1 MKITRRNSGISPFR
15 HILMVTGLFGGV
27 QAVNVV
33 ASLIR
38 NKCAALFL
46 GPDGV
51 GALSLLNTL
60 VNMLVQLCGMGV
72 SLSGVRRLSLAFDE
86 GNVQRIRSVWSV
98 RLLTISGGLL
108 GLVVCGLMGHWLLS
122 PAVLLMIVCS
132 GELAILKAA
141 RRLRWLALS
150 QIVSVLS
157 SLLLTVPIYIYYG
170 ASSIVAVVVLTALA
184 ALLPVLFCSLR
195 VCPLQLPKGTT
206 LFPLSEM
213 RSMFRL
219 GMAFTLAA
227 VIGAAS
233 EYGIRVWLQGEASSQ
248 VVGWFSSA
256 QLLTAGYMAI
266 LFSALEQD
274 YMPRLSATSDH
285 RAASGIVRRQSL
297 VLTGLTIPLVLIV
310 MVLLPWLV
318 PLLLSSSFLP
328 IVPLARWWAGAMI
341 LKSATL
347 PVAYLTLAR
356 GRSLDYLLLE
366 TVYYVFFVISV
377 IVGWH
382 YSGLSGVGV
391 GIFLAHV
398 FDLLLIH
405 IYARNQFDFRL

>member
-1 MKITRRNSGISPFR
+1 MKITRRNRGISPFR

-72 SLSGVRRLSLAFDE
+72 SLSGVRRLSLAFEE
-86 GNVQRIRSVWSV
+86 GDVQRIRSVWSV
-98 RLLTISGGLL
+98 RLLTISGGSL

-157 SLLLTVPIYIYYG
+157 SLLLTVPLYIYYG

-184 ALLPVLFCSLR
+184 ALLPVFFCSLR
-195 VCPLQLPKGTT
+195 VCPLQFPKGNT

-213 RSMFRL
+213 RSMLRL

-233 EYGIRVWLQGEASSQ
+233 EYGIRVWLQGETSSQ

-256 QLLTAGYMAI
+256 QLLTAGYMVI

-285 RAASGIVRRQSL
+285 RAASGIVRRQLL

-366 TVYYVFFVISV
+366 TVYYVFFVISI

-405 IYARNQFDFRL
+405 IYARYQFDFRL

>member
-1 MKITRRNSGISPFR
+1 MKITRRNRGVSPFR

-72 SLSGVRRLSLAFDE
+72 SLSGVRRLSLAFEE
-86 GNVQRIRSVWSV
+86 GDVQRIRSVWSV
-98 RLLTISGGLL
+98 RLLTISGGSL

-141 RRLRWLALS
+141 HRLRWLALS

-157 SLLLTVPIYIYYG
+157 SLLLTVPLYIYYG

-195 VCPLQLPKGTT
+195 VCPLQLPKGNT
-206 LFPLSEM
+206 LLPLAEM
-213 RSMFRL
+213 RSMLRL

-256 QLLTAGYMAI
+256 QLLTAGYMAL
-266 LFSALEQD
+266 LFSVLEQD

-285 RAASGIVRRQSL
+285 RAASGIVRRQLL
-297 VLTGLTIPLVLIV
+297 VLIGLTVPLVLII
-310 MVLLPWLV
+310 MMLLPWLV

-366 TVYYVFFVISV
+366 AVYYVFFVISV

-391 GIFLAHV
+391 GIFIAHV

-405 IYARNQFDFRL
+405 IYARYQFDFRL

>member
-1 MKITRRNSGISPFR
+1 MKITRRNSGVSPFR

-86 GNVQRIRSVWSV
+86 GNVQRIRSVRSV
-98 RLLTISGGLL
+98 RLLTISGGSL

-122 PAVLLMIVCS
+122 PAVLLMVVCS

-157 SLLLTVPIYIYYG
+157 SLLLSVPIYIYNG

-195 VCPLQLPKGTT
+195 VCPLQFPKGNT

-285 RAASGIVRRQSL
+285 CAASGIVRRQLL

-366 TVYYVFFVISV
+366 AVYYVFFVISV

-391 GIFLAHV
+391 GIFIAHV

-405 IYARNQFDFRL
+405 IYARYQFDFRL

>member
-98 RLLTISGGLL
+98 RLLTISGGSL

-157 SLLLTVPIYIYYG
+157 SLLLTVPLYIYYG

-195 VCPLQLPKGTT
+195 VCPLQFPKANT
-206 LFPLSEM
+206 LFHLSEM
-213 RSMFRL
+213 RSMLRL

-285 RAASGIVRRQSL
+285 RAASGIVRRQLL

-366 TVYYVFFVISV
+366 AVYYVFFVISV

-382 YSGLSGVGV
+382 YSSLSGVGV
-391 GIFLAHV
+391 GIFIAHV

-405 IYARNQFDFRL
+405 IYARYQFDFRL

>member
-98 RLLTISGGLL
+98 RLLTISGGSL

-157 SLLLTVPIYIYYG
+157 SLLLTVPLYIYYG

-195 VCPLQLPKGTT
+195 VCPLQFPKAKT
-206 LFPLSEM
+206 LFHLSEM
-213 RSMFRL
+213 RSMLRL

-285 RAASGIVRRQSL
+285 RAASGIVRRQLL

-366 TVYYVFFVISV
+366 AVYYVFFVISV

-391 GIFLAHV
+391 GIFIAHV
-398 FDLLLIH
+398 FDLLLIY

>member
-157 SLLLTVPIYIYYG
+157 SLLLTVPLYIYNG

-285 RAASGIVRRQSL
+285 RAASGIVRRQLL

-318 PLLLSSSFLP
+318 PLLLSS
-328 IVPLARWWAGAMI
+328 
-341 LKSATL
+341 
-347 PVAYLTLAR
+347 
-356 GRSLDYLLLE
+356 
-366 TVYYVFFVISV
+366 
-377 IVGWH
+377 
-382 YSGLSGVGV
+382 
-391 GIFLAHV
+391 
-398 FDLLLIH
+398 
-405 IYARNQFDFRL
+405 

>member
-98 RLLTISGGLL
+98 RLLTISGGSL

-157 SLLLTVPIYIYYG
+157 SLLLTVPIYIMECHP
-170 ASSIVAVVVLTALA
+170 S
-184 ALLPVLFCSLR
+184 
-195 VCPLQLPKGTT
+195 
-206 LFPLSEM
+206 
-213 RSMFRL
+213 
-219 GMAFTLAA
+219 
-227 VIGAAS
+227 
-233 EYGIRVWLQGEASSQ
+233 
-248 VVGWFSSA
+248 
-256 QLLTAGYMAI
+256 
-266 LFSALEQD
+266 
-274 YMPRLSATSDH
+274 
-285 RAASGIVRRQSL
+285 
-297 VLTGLTIPLVLIV
+297 
-310 MVLLPWLV
+310 
-318 PLLLSSSFLP
+318 
-328 IVPLARWWAGAMI
+328 
-341 LKSATL
+341 
-347 PVAYLTLAR
+347 
-356 GRSLDYLLLE
+356 
-366 TVYYVFFVISV
+366 
-377 IVGWH
+377 
-382 YSGLSGVGV
+382 
-391 GIFLAHV
+391 
-398 FDLLLIH
+398 
-405 IYARNQFDFRL
+405 

>member
-27 QAVNVV
+27 QVVNVV

-98 RLLTISGGLL
+98 RLLTISGGSL

-132 GELAILKAA
+132 GELAILKAV
-141 RRLRWLALS
+141 RCLRWLALS

-195 VCPLQLPKGTT
+195 VCPLQLPKGNS

-233 EYGIRVWLQGEASSQ
+233 EYGIRVWLQGEATSQ

-285 RAASGIVRRQSL
+285 RAASGIVRRQLL

-366 TVYYVFFVISV
+366 AVYYVFFVISV

-391 GIFLAHV
+391 GIFIAHV

>member
-98 RLLTISGGLL
+98 RLLTISGGSL

-132 GELAILKAA
+132 GELAILKAV
-141 RRLRWLALS
+141 RCLRWLALS

-195 VCPLQLPKGTT
+195 VCPLQLPKGNS

-233 EYGIRVWLQGEASSQ
+233 EYGIRVWLQGEATSQ

-285 RAASGIVRRQSL
+285 RAASGIVRRQLL

>member
-98 RLLTISGGLL
+98 RLLTISGGSL

-195 VCPLQLPKGTT
+195 VCPLQLPKGNT

-285 RAASGIVRRQSL
+285 RAASGIVRRQLL

-356 GRSLDYLLLE
+356 GRSLDYLLL
-366 TVYYVFFVISV
+366 
-377 IVGWH
+377 
-382 YSGLSGVGV
+382 
-391 GIFLAHV
+391 
-398 FDLLLIH
+398 
-405 IYARNQFDFRL
+405 

>member
-60 VNMLVQLCGMGV
+60 FNMLVQLCGMGV

-157 SLLLTVPIYIYYG
+157 SLLLTVPLYIYNG

-405 IYARNQFDFRL
+405 IYARYQFDFRL

>member
-98 RLLTISGGLL
+98 RLLTISGGSL

-195 VCPLQLPKGTT
+195 VCPLQLPKGNT

-256 QLLTAGYMAI
+256 QLLTAGYTAI

-285 RAASGIVRRQSL
+285 RAASGIVRRQLL

-366 TVYYVFFVISV
+366 AVYYVFFVISV

-382 YSGLSGVGV
+382 YSGFSGVGV
-391 GIFLAHV
+391 GIFIAHV

-405 IYARNQFDFRL
+405 IYARYQFDFRL

>member
-157 SLLLTVPIYIYYG
+157 SLLLTVPLYIDNG

-405 IYARNQFDFRL
+405 IYARYQFDFRL

>member
-1 MKITRRNSGISPFR
+1 MKITRRNSGVSPFR

-98 RLLTISGGLL
+98 RLLTISGGSL

-157 SLLLTVPIYIYYG
+157 SLLLTVPLYIYYG

-195 VCPLQLPKGTT
+195 VCPLQFPKANT

-213 RSMFRL
+213 RSMLRL

-285 RAASGIVRRQSL
+285 RAASGIVRRQLL

-377 IVGWH
+377 IV
-382 YSGLSGVGV
+382 
-391 GIFLAHV
+391 
-398 FDLLLIH
+398 
-405 IYARNQFDFRL
+405 

>member
-1 MKITRRNSGISPFR
+1 MKITRRNSGVSPFR

-98 RLLTISGGLL
+98 RLLTISGGSL

-157 SLLLTVPIYIYYG
+157 SLLLTVPLYIYYG

-195 VCPLQLPKGTT
+195 VCPLQFPKANT

-248 VVGWFSSA
+248 VVGLFSSA

-285 RAASGIVRRQSL
+285 RAASGIVRRQLL

-391 GIFLAHV
+391 GIFIAHV

>member
-122 PAVLLMIVCS
+122 PAVLLIIVCS

-157 SLLLTVPIYIYYG
+157 SLLLTVPLYIYNG

-195 VCPLQLPKGTT
+195 VCPLQLPKGNT

-366 TVYYVFFVISV
+366 AVYYVFFVISV

-391 GIFLAHV
+391 GIFIAHV

>member
-1 MKITRRNSGISPFR
+1 MKITRRNCGVSPFR

-33 ASLIR
+33 ASLVR

-72 SLSGVRRLSLAFDE
+72 SLSGVRRLSLAFEE
-86 GNVQRIRSVWSV
+86 GDGQRIRSVWSV
-98 RLLTISGGLL
+98 RLLTMSGGSL

-122 PAVLLMIVCS
+122 PAVLLLIVCS
-132 GELAILKAA
+132 GELAILKAT

-157 SLLLTVPIYIYYG
+157 SLLLTIPLYIYYG
-170 ASSIVAVVVLTALA
+170 VSSIVAVVVLTALA

-195 VCPLQLPKGTT
+195 VCPLQFPKGNT
-206 LFPLSEM
+206 LLPLAEM
-213 RSMFRL
+213 CSMLRL
-219 GMAFTLAA
+219 GVAFTLAA

-233 EYGIRVWLQGEASSQ
+233 EYGIRVWLQGVASSQ

-285 RAASGIVRRQSL
+285 RAASGIVRRQLL

-366 TVYYVFFVISV
+366 AVYYVFFVISV

-405 IYARNQFDFRL
+405 IYARCQFDFRL

>member
-98 RLLTISGGLL
+98 RLLTISGGSL

-157 SLLLTVPIYIYYG
+157 SLLLTVPLYIYYG

-195 VCPLQLPKGTT
+195 VCPLQFPKANT

-213 RSMFRL
+213 RSMLRL

-285 RAASGIVRRQSL
+285 RAASGIVRRQLL

-366 TVYYVFFVISV
+366 AVYYVFFVISV

-405 IYARNQFDFRL
+405 IYARYQFDFRL

>member
-1 MKITRRNSGISPFR
+1 MKITRRNSGVSPFR

-98 RLLTISGGLL
+98 RLLTISGGSL

-157 SLLLTVPIYIYYG
+157 SLLLTVPLYIYYG

-195 VCPLQLPKGTT
+195 VCPLQFPKANT

-213 RSMFRL
+213 RSMLRL

-248 VVGWFSSA
+248 VVGLFSSA

-285 RAASGIVRRQSL
+285 RAASGIVRRQLL

-391 GIFLAHV
+391 GIFIAHV

>member
-1 MKITRRNSGISPFR
+1 
-15 HILMVTGLFGGV
+15 
-27 QAVNVV
+27 
-33 ASLIR
+33 
-38 NKCAALFL
+38 
-46 GPDGV
+46 
-51 GALSLLNTL
+51 
-60 VNMLVQLCGMGV
+60 ML
-72 SLSGVRRLSLAFDE
+72 
-86 GNVQRIRSVWSV
+86 
-98 RLLTISGGLL
+98 
-108 GLVVCGLMGHWLLS
+108 
-122 PAVLLMIVCS
+122 
-132 GELAILKAA
+132 
-141 RRLRWLALS
+141 
-150 QIVSVLS
+150 
-157 SLLLTVPIYIYYG
+157 
-170 ASSIVAVVVLTALA
+170 
-184 ALLPVLFCSLR
+184 
-195 VCPLQLPKGTT
+195 
-206 LFPLSEM
+206 
-213 RSMFRL
+213 RL

-285 RAASGIVRRQSL
+285 RAASGIVRRQLL

-366 TVYYVFFVISV
+366 AVYYVFFVISV

-391 GIFLAHV
+391 GIFIAHV

-405 IYARNQFDFRL
+405 IYARYQFDFRL

>member
-122 PAVLLMIVCS
+122 PAVLLIIVCS

-157 SLLLTVPIYIYYG
+157 SLLLTVPLYIYNG

-405 IYARNQFDFRL
+405 IYARYQFDFRL

>member
-98 RLLTISGGLL
+98 RLLTISGGSL

-195 VCPLQLPKGTT
+195 VCPLQLPKGNT

-256 QLLTAGYMAI
+256 QLLTAGYTAI

-285 RAASGIVRRQSL
+285 RAASGIVRRQLL

-366 TVYYVFFVISV
+366 AVYYVFFVISV

-391 GIFLAHV
+391 GIFIAHV

>member
-98 RLLTISGGLL
+98 RLLTISGGSL

-132 GELAILKAA
+132 GELAILKAV
-141 RRLRWLALS
+141 RCLRWLALS

-157 SLLLTVPIYIYYG
+157 SLLLTIPIYIYYG

-195 VCPLQLPKGTT
+195 VCPLQLPKGNS

-285 RAASGIVRRQSL
+285 RAASGIVRRQLL

-366 TVYYVFFVISV
+366 AVYYVFFVISV

-382 YSGLSGVGV
+382 YSCLSGVGV
-391 GIFLAHV
+391 GIFIAHV

>member
-98 RLLTISGGLL
+98 RLLTISGGSL

-157 SLLLTVPIYIYYG
+157 SLLLTVPLYIYYG

-195 VCPLQLPKGTT
+195 VCPLQFPKANT

-248 VVGWFSSA
+248 VVGLFSSA

-285 RAASGIVRRQSL
+285 RAASGIVRRQLL

-391 GIFLAHV
+391 GIFIAHV

>member
-98 RLLTISGGLL
+98 RLLTISGGSL

-195 VCPLQLPKGTT
+195 VCPLQFPKDNT

-285 RAASGIVRRQSL
+285 RAASGIVRRQLL
-297 VLTGLTIPLVLIV
+297 VLTGLTIPLVSIV

-356 GRSLDYLLLE
+356 DRSLDYLLLE

-391 GIFLAHV
+391 GIFIAHV
-398 FDLLLIH
+398 FDLLIIH
-405 IYARNQFDFRL
+405 IYARYQFDFRL

>member
-98 RLLTISGGLL
+98 RLLTISGGSL

-170 ASSIVAVVVLTALA
+170 VSSIVAVVVLTALA

-195 VCPLQLPKGTT
+195 VCPLQLPKGNT

-285 RAASGIVRRQSL
+285 RAASGIVRRQLL

-310 MVLLPWLV
+310 MVLLPRLV

-391 GIFLAHV
+391 GIFIAHV

>member
-98 RLLTISGGLL
+98 RLLTISGGSL

-195 VCPLQLPKGTT
+195 VCPLQLPKGNT

-256 QLLTAGYMAI
+256 QLLTAGYTAI

-285 RAASGIVRRQSL
+285 RAASGIVRRQLL

-391 GIFLAHV
+391 GIFIAHV

-405 IYARNQFDFRL
+405 IYARYQFDFRL

>member
-1 MKITRRNSGISPFR
+1 MKITRRNSGVSPFR

-98 RLLTISGGLL
+98 RLLTISGGSL

-157 SLLLTVPIYIYYG
+157 SLLLTVPLYIYYG

-195 VCPLQLPKGTT
+195 VCPLQFPKGNT

-285 RAASGIVRRQSL
+285 RAASGIVRRQLL

-341 LKSATL
+341 LKPATL

-356 GRSLDYLLLE
+356 CRSLDYLLLE
-366 TVYYVFFVISV
+366 AGFYVFFVISV

-391 GIFLAHV
+391 GIFIAHV

>member
-1 MKITRRNSGISPFR
+1 MKITRRNSGVSPFR

-98 RLLTISGGLL
+98 RLLTISGGSL

-157 SLLLTVPIYIYYG
+157 SLLLTIPLYIYYG

-195 VCPLQLPKGTT
+195 VCPLQFPKANT

-213 RSMFRL
+213 RSMLRL

-248 VVGWFSSA
+248 VVGLFSSA

-285 RAASGIVRRQSL
+285 RAASGIVRRQLL

-391 GIFLAHV
+391 GIFIAHV

>member
-98 RLLTISGGLL
+98 RLLTISGGSL

-157 SLLLTVPIYIYYG
+157 SLLLTVPLYIYYG

-195 VCPLQLPKGTT
+195 VCPLQFPKANT

-213 RSMFRL
+213 RSMLRL

-285 RAASGIVRRQSL
+285 RAASGIVRRQLL

-310 MVLLPWLV
+310 MVLLPRLV

-391 GIFLAHV
+391 GIFIAHV

>member
-98 RLLTISGGLL
+98 RLLTISGGSL

-132 GELAILKAA
+132 GELAILKAV
-141 RRLRWLALS
+141 RCLRWLALS

-195 VCPLQLPKGTT
+195 VCPLQLPKGKS

-285 RAASGIVRRQSL
+285 RAASGIVRRQLL

-366 TVYYVFFVISV
+366 AVYYVFFVISV

-391 GIFLAHV
+391 GIFIAHV

>member
-1 MKITRRNSGISPFR
+1 
-15 HILMVTGLFGGV
+15 
-27 QAVNVV
+27 
-33 ASLIR
+33 
-38 NKCAALFL
+38 
-46 GPDGV
+46 
-51 GALSLLNTL
+51 
-60 VNMLVQLCGMGV
+60 MLVQLCGMGV
-72 SLSGVRRLSLAFDE
+72 SLSGVRRLSLAFEE
-86 GNVQRIRSVWSV
+86 GGVQRIRSVWSV
-98 RLLTISGGLL
+98 RLLTISGGSL

-157 SLLLTVPIYIYYG
+157 SLLLTVPLYIYYG

-195 VCPLQLPKGTT
+195 VCPLQFPKGNT

-213 RSMFRL
+213 RSMLRL

-233 EYGIRVWLQGEASSQ
+233 EYGIRVWLQGETSSQ

-285 RAASGIVRRQSL
+285 RAASGIVRRQLL

-366 TVYYVFFVISV
+366 AVYYVFFVISV

-382 YSGLSGVGV
+382 YSGLSGVGI
-391 GIFLAHV
+391 GIFIAHV

-405 IYARNQFDFRL
+405 IYARYQFDFRL

>member
-1 MKITRRNSGISPFR
+1 MKITRRNIGISPFR

-98 RLLTISGGLL
+98 RLLTISGGSL

-195 VCPLQLPKGTT
+195 VCPLQFPKANT

-248 VVGWFSSA
+248 VVGLFSSA

-285 RAASGIVRRQSL
+285 RAASGIVRRQLL

-366 TVYYVFFVISV
+366 AVYYVFFVISV

-391 GIFLAHV
+391 GIFIAHV

>member
-1 MKITRRNSGISPFR
+1 MKITRRNRGISPFR

-72 SLSGVRRLSLAFDE
+72 SLSGVRRLSLAFEE
-86 GNVQRIRSVWSV
+86 GDVQRIRSVWSV
-98 RLLTISGGLL
+98 RLLTISGGSL

-157 SLLLTVPIYIYYG
+157 SLLLTVPLYIYYG

-184 ALLPVLFCSLR
+184 ALLPVFFCSLR
-195 VCPLQLPKGTT
+195 VCPLQFPKGNT

-213 RSMFRL
+213 RSMLRL

-233 EYGIRVWLQGEASSQ
+233 EYGIRVWLQGETSSQ

-256 QLLTAGYMAI
+256 QLLTAGYMVI

-285 RAASGIVRRQSL
+285 RAASGIVRRQLL

-382 YSGLSGVGV
+382 YSGLSGVGI
-391 GIFLAHV
+391 GIFIAHV

-405 IYARNQFDFRL
+405 IYARYQFDFRL

>member
-157 SLLLTVPIYIYYG
+157 SLLLTVPLYIYNG

-285 RAASGIVRRQSL
+285 RAASGIVRRQLL

-391 GIFLAHV
+391 GIFIAHV

>member
-157 SLLLTVPIYIYYG
+157 SLLLTVPLYIYNG

>member
-122 PAVLLMIVCS
+122 PAVLLIIVCS

-157 SLLLTVPIYIYYG
+157 SLLLTVPLYIYNG

-195 VCPLQLPKGTT
+195 VCPLQLPKGNT

-285 RAASGIVRRQSL
+285 RAASGIVRRQLL

-391 GIFLAHV
+391 GIFIAHV

>member
-1 MKITRRNSGISPFR
+1 MKITRRNRGVSPFR

-72 SLSGVRRLSLAFDE
+72 SLSGVRRLSLAFEE
-86 GNVQRIRSVWSV
+86 GDVQRIRSVWSV
-98 RLLTISGGLL
+98 RLLTISGGSL

-157 SLLLTVPIYIYYG
+157 SLLLTVPLYIYYG

-195 VCPLQLPKGTT
+195 VCPLQLPKGNT
-206 LFPLSEM
+206 LLPLAEM
-213 RSMFRL
+213 RSMLRL

-285 RAASGIVRRQSL
+285 RAASGIVRRQLL

-328 IVPLARWWAGAMI
+328 IVPLARWWAVAMI

-356 GRSLDYLLLE
+356 GRSLD
-366 TVYYVFFVISV
+366 
-377 IVGWH
+377 
-382 YSGLSGVGV
+382 
-391 GIFLAHV
+391 
-398 FDLLLIH
+398 
-405 IYARNQFDFRL
+405 

>member
-60 VNMLVQLCGMGV
+60 LNMLVQLCGMGV

-98 RLLTISGGLL
+98 RLLTISGGSL

-141 RRLRWLALS
+141 RCLRWLALS

-157 SLLLTVPIYIYYG
+157 SLLLTVPLYIYYG

-195 VCPLQLPKGTT
+195 VCPLQFPKGNT

-285 RAASGIVRRQSL
+285 RAASGIVRRQLL

-366 TVYYVFFVISV
+366 AVYYVFFVISV

-382 YSGLSGVGV
+382 YSCLSGVGV
-391 GIFLAHV
+391 GIFIAHV